1 MWINE
6 TVVAWLFLGVS
17 LVGAVFTVNA
27 FMPVRRIPALFV
39 PSFFGSWLT
48 AELALHHI
56 VWQSIAT
63 VLFVQFGALSVW
75 PGLIGLGIT
84 FVSWLGLLSL
94 FHSGHQTRGTFEAV
108 LSGLPELDD
117 ADRIPLGRL
126 LVPFRHHRHGVRVV
140 RDITYRQIA
149 GKKLR
154 LDVAMPEEPG
164 TNRPAIIQ
172 IHGGG
177 WIIGDK
183 REQGWPLIGHLAA
196 NGWVCFNV
204 NYRLSPAATWPE
216 HLVDLKYA
224 LKWIRER
231 ADEYGIDP
239 NFVAVTGGSAGGHLT
254 AMMAL
259 TENEPEYQ
267 PGFEDADTTVQAAV
281 PVYGVYDFTNRLG
294 SMQERFLPRVLEP
307 MIMKAFLQQEPEKFH
322 RASPMDRIH
331 PNAPPFLIVHG
342 DRDTLAPVEDAQVFA
357 DDLRRTSRSPV
368 MYTELRG
375 AQHAFDVFAS
385 PRTARMLDGTLR
397 FLTAMHERA
406 EGANASRPTEG
417 FAAPTSEPAPEP
429 TFAADHL

>member
-1 MWINE
+1 MWISE
-6 TVVAWLFLGVS
+6 TVVAWLFLAVS

-56 VWQSIAT
+56 VWQSVAT
-63 VLFVQFGALSVW
+63 ALFVYLGALSAW

-84 FVSWLGLLSL
+84 ILSWLGLLSL
-94 FHSGHQTRGTFEAV
+94 FHSGRQARGVFDAV
-108 LSGLPELDD
+108 LSDLKELDD
-117 ADRIPLGRL
+117 TERIPLGRL
-126 LVPFRHHRHGVRVV
+126 LMPFRFHRHGVQVI
-140 RDITYRQIA
+140 RDIIYREVA
-149 GKKLR
+149 GKRLR
-154 LDVAMPEEPG
+154 LDVATPEEPG
-164 TNRPAIIQ
+164 TNRPAIMQ
-172 IHGGG
+172 IHGGA

-216 HLVDLKYA
+216 HLIDLKYA
-224 LKWIRER
+224 LKWIREH

-239 NFVAVTGGSAGGHLT
+239 SFIAVTGGSAGGHLT

-259 TENEPEYQ
+259 TANDPEYQ
-267 PGFEDADTTVQAAV
+267 PGFEEADTSLQAAV

-294 SMQERFLPRVLEP
+294 TMQQRFISRVLQP
-307 MIMKAFLQQEPEKFH
+307 MVMKAFLKKEPEKFH

-331 PNAPPFLIVHG
+331 PDAPPFLIVHG

-357 DDLRRTSRSPV
+357 EDLRRASRSPV

-375 AQHAFDVFAS
+375 AQHAFDIFAS

-397 FLTAMHERA
+397 FLRAMHDRA
-406 EGANASRPTEG
+406 ENANVSRPTERL
-417 FAAPTSEPAPEP
+417 APPDQLERV
-429 TFAADHL
+429 AADNG

>member
-1 MWINE
+1 MWVSE
-6 TVVAWLFLGVS
+6 SVVAWLFLGVS
-17 LVGAVFTVNA
+17 LIGAVFTLNA

-56 VWQSIAT
+56 VWQSLAT
-63 VLFVQFGALSVW
+63 ILFVYFGALSAW
-75 PGLIGLGIT
+75 PGLFGLGIT

-94 FHSGHQTRGTFEAV
+94 FHSGHQTRGIFEAV
-108 LSGLPELDD
+108 LSDLPELND

-126 LVPFRHHRHGVRVV
+126 LMPFRFHRRGVKVIRN
-140 RDITYRQIA
+140 ITYREAA

-164 TNRPAIIQ
+164 ANRPAIMQ
-172 IHGGG
+172 IHGGA

-204 NYRLSPAATWPE
+204 NYRLSPSATWPE

-224 LKWIRER
+224 LKWIREH

-254 AMMAL
+254 AMMGL
-259 TENEPEYQ
+259 TENDPEYQ
-267 PGFEDADTTVQAAV
+267 PGFEAADTSVQAAV

-294 SMQERFLPRVLEP
+294 TMQDRFVPRVLEP
-307 MIMKAFLQQEPEKFH
+307 MVMKAFFEHEPEKFH
-322 RASPMDRIH
+322 RASPIDRVH

-357 DDLRRTSRSPV
+357 EDLDITSRSPV
-368 MYTELRG
+368 MYAELRG
-375 AQHAFDVFAS
+375 AQHAFDIFAS

-397 FLTAMHERA
+397 FLTAMHDRAKNATEAPRTEQFARSER
-406 EGANASRPTEG
+406 EQTV
-417 FAAPTSEPAPEP
+417 AAHNP
-429 TFAADHL
+429 